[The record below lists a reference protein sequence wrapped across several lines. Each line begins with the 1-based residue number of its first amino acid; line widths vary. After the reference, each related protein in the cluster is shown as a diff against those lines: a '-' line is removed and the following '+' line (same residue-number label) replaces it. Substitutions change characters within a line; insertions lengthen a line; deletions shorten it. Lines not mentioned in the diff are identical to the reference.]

1 MNPKLFN
8 VATIHMDGSREQ
20 FTLEGSKRA
29 LVNDLVKENKK
40 CKKKRGGGEEKP
52 STVKVMSTKKSL
64 FFVSLYSHN

>member
-20 FTLEGSKRA
+20 FTLEGFKRA

-40 CKKKRGGGEEKP
+40 CKKRGGERKN
-52 STVKVMSTKKSL
+52 
-64 FFVSLYSHN
+64 HQQ